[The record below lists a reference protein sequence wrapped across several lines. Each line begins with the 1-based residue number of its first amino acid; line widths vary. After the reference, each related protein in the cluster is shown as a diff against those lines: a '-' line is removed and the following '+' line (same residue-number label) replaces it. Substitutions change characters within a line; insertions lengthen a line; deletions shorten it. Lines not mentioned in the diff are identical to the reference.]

1 MSIDKHIYDPLIR
14 QQIQLTLDAIYA
26 CNIIKK
32 LSESD
37 RHLATYRLLFSRL
50 NNRDTRDT
58 SDTRDTRDTSDTRDT
73 RDTRDTS
80 DNYSLITVK
89 IQELTRALTNID
101 EVLDDCDEILNI

>member
-1 MSIDKHIYDPLIR
+1 MSIHQHINDPLIR

-37 RHLATYRLLFSRL
+37 RHLATYRLLFSKL
-50 NNRDTRDT
+50 NNRDTRDN
-58 SDTRDTRDTSDTRDT
+58 SDNSDNR
-73 RDTRDTS
+73 

>member
-1 MSIDKHIYDPLIR
+1 MSMDKYIYDPLIR

-37 RHLATYRLLFSRL
+37 RHLETYRLLFSKL
-50 NNRDTRDT
+50 NN
-58 SDTRDTRDTSDTRDT
+58 
-73 RDTRDTS
+73 S
-80 DNYSLITVK
+80 DNRDISDNHSLITIK

-101 EVLDDCDEILNI
+101 KVLDDCDEIVNI